1 MVQMMMQMMMQM
13 QFQMMQM
20 MVQMQFQ
27 VQLSF
32 SSLQLQLR
40 AGTGSSKKAWVQREC
55 MHRSTACIVECQTAA
70 PRPSRSLAE
79 MSAQT
84 A

>member
-55 MHRSTACIVECQTAA
+55 MHRSTACIECQTVA
-70 PRPSRSLAE
+70 PAPEPLAE
-79 MSAQT
+79 MSAQ
-84 A
+84 AA

>member
-1 MVQMMMQMMMQM
+1 MQFQMMQMMMQM

-20 MVQMQFQ
+20 MVQVQLQ

-40 AGTGSSKKAWVQREC
+40 AASPTGSSKKAWVQREC
-55 MHRSTACIVECQTAA
+55 MHRSTACIELPNSRTGARAA
-70 PRPSRSLAE
+70 G
-79 MSAQT
+79 
-84 A
+84 

>member
-55 MHRSTACIVECQTAA
+55 MHRSTACIECQTAA
-70 PRPSRSLAE
+70 PAPEPLAE
-79 MSAQT
+79 KFSAQ
-84 A
+84 AA

>member
-40 AGTGSSKKAWVQREC
+40 AASPTGSSKKAWVQREC
-55 MHRSTACIVECQTAA
+55 MHRSTACIECQTAA
-70 PRPSRSLAE
+70 LRRAATGTGS
-79 MSAQT
+79 
-84 A
+84 